1 MDSSGEDP
9 PRPPPDVLL
18 EGNPRESQGMVGT
31 PEEQMQALKETT
43 TKMLQDSTPERVTEI
58 AGCFRRP
65 EIVAI
70 NRFPLHRADES
81 NNSTQVA
88 AEAITTPATDPPMHL
103 MGSWETEPHI
113 AAINAYWDTRSW
125 GASSSGSQDLPDSMQ
140 VAAEKDYICCSSQ

>member
-1 MDSSGEDP
+1 
-9 PRPPPDVLL
+9 
-18 EGNPRESQGMVGT
+18 
-31 PEEQMQALKETT
+31 
-43 TKMLQDSTPERVTEI
+43 MLQDSTPERVTEI
-58 AGCFRRP
+58 AGCVGRP

-70 NRFPLHRADES
+70 NRFPLNRADES

-103 MGSWETEPHI
+103 MGSWEAEPHI

-125 GASSSGSQDLPDSMQ
+125 GASSSGSQDLHDRANEGNDSTQ